1 MKKCMYVILIIIT
14 IIGAI
19 IIGING
25 FNVDIIY
32 GKNVRID
39 IFLGKEFNN
48 EDIKQIAQEVFETN
62 NVLVQKME
70 YYGDIASITVKEQDE
85 ETINEKLKTIN
96 DKINEKY
103 GLEGK
108 VEDIKVTHYSNAKLS
123 SILNP
128 YIWPIAI
135 SAIIILIYALIRY
148 RKLNFAKVAL
158 EYILNIALTEGAYVG
173 IIAITRVP
181 INKIIIPIALLI
193 YVLAVTITT
202 ILKEK
207 ELAELKLKQ
216 EKK

>member
-25 FNVDIIY
+25 FNVDITY
-32 GKNVRID
+32 GKNARID

-62 NVLVQKME
+62 DVLVQKIE
-70 YYGDIASITVKEQDE
+70 YYGNIAAITIKEQDE
-85 ETINEKLKTIN
+85 ETINEKLETIN
-96 DKINEKY
+96 AKINEKY

-108 VEDIKVTHYSNAKLS
+108 VEDIKVTHYPNAKLS

-173 IIAITRVP
+173 VIAITRVP
-181 INKIIIPIALLI
+181 INKIVIPIALLI
-193 YVLAVTITT
+193 YVFTVTITT
-202 ILKEK
+202 VLKEK
-207 ELAELKLKQ
+207 ELSELKLKQ